1 MRRPGKPIT
10 ILIADD
16 DADDRL
22 LLRDAFIENRL
33 ANELRFVNDGEELL
47 AYLRR
52 EGRYADPENA
62 PLPGIILLDVN
73 MPRLDG
79 REALRI
85 IKSDARFQ
93 RIPVVVLTTSRAE
106 EDILRTYEF
115 GVSSF
120 ITKPVTFD
128 GLIRIVQVL
137 SAYWI
142 EIVAL
147 PQVDAVHA

>member
-1 MRRPGKPIT
+1 MRRQMRPVT

-16 DADDRL
+16 DADDRML
-22 LLRDAFIENRL
+22 LQDAFIENQL
-33 ANELRFVNDGEELL
+33 ANELKFVNDGEELL

-52 EGRYADPENA
+52 EGPYAAAGASPS
-62 PLPGIILLDVN
+62 PGIILLDLN

-85 IKSDARFQ
+85 IKSDAHFH

-106 EDILRTYEF
+106 EDILNTYEL

-120 ITKPVTFD
+120 ITKPVTFV
-128 GLIRIVQVL
+128 GLIKIVRVL
-137 SAYWI
+137 STYWT

-147 PQVDAVHA
+147 PQVGVAHP